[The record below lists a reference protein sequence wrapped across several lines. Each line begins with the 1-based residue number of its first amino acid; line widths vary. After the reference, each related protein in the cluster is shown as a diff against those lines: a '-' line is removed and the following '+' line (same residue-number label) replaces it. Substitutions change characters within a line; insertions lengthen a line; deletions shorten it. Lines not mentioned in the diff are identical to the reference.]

1 MNNRVLNTWTTA
13 YIWKNQGLYYDVTSH
28 SQREIMNWLLITIRF
43 DQHDINLDNI
53 IVLVYDKI
61 SAELNN
67 NTKFNPNYFSC

>member
-1 MNNRVLNTWTTA
+1 
-13 YIWKNQGLYYDVTSH
+13 
-28 SQREIMNWLLITIRF
+28 MNWLLITIRF